1 MTRYRPTFVEID
13 LDAVA
18 HNVRLLRPAGA
29 ELMAVVKADGYGH
42 GDAEVAVAAL
52 GAGASRLGVA
62 LVEEGL
68 RLRERGIDAPILVL
82 AEFPP
87 GSEKEAL
94 ERGLTPTVYTDE
106 GLAGVAEAARA
117 LGRPVGVHLKVDT
130 GMHRVGLWPPEG
142 APAFARRIL
151 EAGLEL
157 EGLWTHFA
165 DSERDDAGTLEQLAR
180 FLATAEALGEAR
192 IAPGVLHAANSGA
205 TIRFPQTH
213 LDLVRPGA
221 AVYGVDPGGGL
232 AEPFGVRPA
241 LSWRSAVTM
250 VKRLPAGERVSYG
263 GRYALER
270 DATIAT
276 VPVGYDDGYPQAAR
290 GEGRRP
296 DRGPATSGRRDDHDG
311 PDPRGLRGRLRGS
324 GRRGRADRRPG
335 RRTHPGRGARRA
347 RRHDRAP
354 DHDRDRRARP
364 TRVRRRGGATA
375 MSRKRT
381 ALVTA
386 GIAAGA
392 VAGGVIG
399 RTVLNSRRRP
409 DPEADEHLSEL
420 PPEDLGP
427 VRSFDGTELAV
438 RAAGDPSK
446 PTIVFVHGFSLD
458 MTTWHYQWTGLS
470 DRYRCVLFD
479 FRSHGGSARAAGG
492 DLSPLAFGHD
502 LAAVLRAVGD
512 KPVLLVGH
520 SMGAMSILAMAETQP
535 ELFGDPVAGVVFVGS
550 AASDLVRGAFGSV
563 TELLRPR
570 LGSLRQAAGRVNR
583 LRRYVLSS
591 PADVAQLIARATQFG
606 PDASPHLVRY
616 VVGLAAKAPS
626 EVWTDGLAGLM
637 ELDLR
642 HAVQHIA
649 VPAMVLVGEQDR
661 MTPPASS
668 VALAGELPKGRLEV
682 IPGAGHFPMMEAH
695 EEFNRRLASFAAE
708 VLRPRRQPAQ
718 ERMSGLEVP
727 A

>member
-1 MTRYRPTFVEID
+1 
-13 LDAVA
+13 
-18 HNVRLLRPAGA
+18 
-29 ELMAVVKADGYGH
+29 MAVVKADGYGH
-42 GDAEVAVAAL
+42 GDAEVAGAAL
-52 GAGASRLGVA
+52 EAGASRLGVA

-68 RLRERGIDAPILVL
+68 GLRERGIDAPILVL

-130 GMHRVGLWPPEG
+130 GMHRVGLWPPED

-151 EAGLEL
+151 DAGLEL

-180 FLATAEALGEAR
+180 FRAAAEALAAAR
-192 IAPGVLHAANSGA
+192 ITPAVLHAANSGA

-232 AEPFGVRPA
+232 AEPFGLRPA

-250 VKRLPAGERVSYG
+250 VKRLPAGERRLVRRAGTRSSGTRRSRPCRSATTTGTPGSSRAKAEVLIG
-263 GRYALER
+263 GRRHPVAGTITMDQILVDCGDASVAPGDEVVLIGAQGDER
-270 DATIAT
+270 D
-276 VPVGYDDGYPQAAR
+276 
-290 GEGRRP
+290 
-296 DRGPATSGRRDDHDG
+296 
-311 PDPRGLRGRLRGS
+311 
-324 GRRGRADRRPG
+324 
-335 RRTHPGRGARRA
+335 PGRGARRA

-354 DHDRDRRARP
+354 DHDRDRRTRP
-364 TRVRRRGGATA
+364 ARVRRRGGATA

-479 FRSHGGSARAAGG
+479 FRSHGRSARAAGG

-502 LAAVLRAVGD
+502 LAAVLARGR
-512 KPVLLVGH
+512 G
-520 SMGAMSILAMAETQP
+520 Q
-535 ELFGDPVAGVVFVGS
+535 
-550 AASDLVRGAFGSV
+550 AACSWSGTAWARCRSSRWPRPSPSCSGTRSPAWCSWA
-563 TELLRPR
+563 RPR
-570 LGSLRQAAGRVNR
+570 AISSGGR
-583 LRRYVLSS
+583 S
-591 PADVAQLIARATQFG
+591 AR
-606 PDASPHLVRY
+606 
-616 VVGLAAKAPS
+616 
-626 EVWTDGLAGLM
+626 
-637 ELDLR
+637 
-642 HAVQHIA
+642 
-649 VPAMVLVGEQDR
+649 
-661 MTPPASS
+661 
-668 VALAGELPKGRLEV
+668 
-682 IPGAGHFPMMEAH
+682 
-695 EEFNRRLASFAAE
+695 
-708 VLRPRRQPAQ
+708 
-718 ERMSGLEVP
+718 
-727 A
+727 